1 MMLTFSSRAS
11 GEKRAR
17 TAFAFSSHAAA
28 RSPAGMKP
36 VFHVSG
42 RTTTS
47 GPFSPTARRMS
58 ASARSKFALLSS
70 ERIFIWITLTFMVVS
85 SKIVLIRSLYEKKAC
100 IAMHNKKRTANAVLS
115 FVKASQTLRRA
126 RRK

>member
-1 MMLTFSSRAS
+1 
-11 GEKRAR
+11 
-17 TAFAFSSHAAA
+17 
-28 RSPAGMKP
+28 MKP

-115 FVKASQTLRRA
+115 FVKASQTLPPA
-126 RRK
+126 K

>member
-1 MMLTFSSRAS
+1 
-11 GEKRAR
+11 
-17 TAFAFSSHAAA
+17 
-28 RSPAGMKP
+28 MKP

-47 GPFSPTARRMS
+47 GPFSPTARRTS

-100 IAMHNKKRTANAVLS
+100 IAMHNKKRTANAVLFFAEKS
-115 FVKASQTLRRA
+115 LAEFYPQGICGIRKAAELLTAAQAPRTA
-126 RRK
+126 QIN

>member
-1 MMLTFSSRAS
+1 MLTFSSRAS

-28 RSPAGMKP
+28 RPPAGMKP

-47 GPFSPTARRMS
+47 GPFSPTARRTS

>member
-1 MMLTFSSRAS
+1 
-11 GEKRAR
+11 
-17 TAFAFSSHAAA
+17 
-28 RSPAGMKP
+28 MKP

-47 GPFSPTARRMS
+47 GPFSPTARRTS

-100 IAMHNKKRTANAVLS
+100 IAMHNKKRTANAVLFFAEKS
-115 FVKASQTLRRA
+115 LAEFYPQGVRGIRKAAEPPAAAQAA
-126 RRK
+126 RRRQIN